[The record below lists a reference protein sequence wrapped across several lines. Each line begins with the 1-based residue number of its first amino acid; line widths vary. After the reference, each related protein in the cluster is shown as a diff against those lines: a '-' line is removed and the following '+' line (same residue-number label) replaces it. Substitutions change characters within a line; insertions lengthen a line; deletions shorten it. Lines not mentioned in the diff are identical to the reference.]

1 MIYGHGDDAH
11 SQTHPIRDDFS
22 SNTRPD
28 GPPSELIDHLRARL
42 TAIARY
48 PEPAADTVR
57 RQLAA
62 AHHVSAAQVL
72 VTAGATAAIYLVAQ
86 THRARASLI
95 LTPTF
100 SEYEDA
106 CRLHDHALAFAPRS
120 AFLAAPAAFL
130 APAPANAATPDLL
143 WLCNPNTPPGEAAP
157 RDALLALIDAHPR
170 TRFVI
175 DQSYADFCPLTPIQP
190 ADTTAREN
198 LILIRSLTKTLGIP
212 GLRIGHVFA
221 SASNIAAL
229 ARHLQ
234 PWAVNT
240 LALEAAAY
248 YLAHRARLAPPLESW
263 LAHARALSRAVADL
277 EGYTPLPTATPFFL
291 IELARGTSSAL
302 KQHLVE
308 KHGILIRNAANFRG
322 LTSRH
327 IRVSPQSPWQN
338 HRLAQALQTYLGTP
352 ASFRQTARGIAKP
365 PE

>member
-11 SQTHPIRDDFS
+11 SQTHHIRDDFS
-22 SNTRPD
+22 SNIRPD
-28 GPPSELIDHLRARL
+28 GPPVELIDHLRARL
-42 TAIARY
+42 SAVARY

-62 AHHVSAAQVL
+62 THQVSAAQVL

-86 THRARASLI
+86 AHRARASLI
-95 LTPTF
+95 VTPTF

-106 CRLHDHALAFAPRS
+106 CRLHDHKLAFSARARFFADPGSHLDTAPR
-120 AFLAAPAAFL
+120 
-130 APAPANAATPDLL
+130 PDLL
-143 WLCNPNTPPGEAAP
+143 WLCNPNNPTGEAAS
-157 RDALLALIDAHPR
+157 RDELLALIDAHPR
-170 TRFVI
+170 TLFVI
-175 DQSYADFCPLTPIQP
+175 DQSYADFCLVAPILP
-190 ADTTAREN
+190 ADTAVREN

-248 YLAHRARLAPPLESW
+248 YLAHRARLAPPLETW
-263 LAHARALSRAVADL
+263 LAHTRAFSRAVAGL
-277 EGYTPLPTATPFFL
+277 EGFTPHPTATTFFL
-291 IELARGTSSAL
+291 VELARGTSAAL
-302 KQHLVE
+302 KQYLVE
-308 KHGILIRNAANFRG
+308 KHGILIRDAANFRG

-338 HRLAQALQTYLGTP
+338 HRLAQSLQTW
-352 ASFRQTARGIAKP
+352 RG
-365 PE
+365 

>member
-28 GPPSELIDHLRARL
+28 GPPLELIDHLRARL
-42 TAIARY
+42 SAVARY

-62 AHHVSAAQVL
+62 AHQISAAQVL

-86 THRARASLI
+86 AHRARASLI
-95 LTPTF
+95 VTPTF

-106 CRLHDHALAFAPRS
+106 CRLHDHKLAFSARARFFANPSSHLDTAPR
-120 AFLAAPAAFL
+120 
-130 APAPANAATPDLL
+130 PDLL
-143 WLCNPNTPPGEAAP
+143 WLCNPNNPTGEAAS
-157 RDALLALIDAHPR
+157 RDELLALIDAHPR
-170 TRFVI
+170 TLFVI
-175 DQSYADFCPLTPIQP
+175 DQSYADFCPVSTILP

-248 YLAHRARLAPPLESW
+248 YLAHRARLAPPLETW
-263 LAHARALSRAVADL
+263 LAHARALSRAVAGL
-277 EGYTPLPTATPFFL
+277 EGFTPLPTATTFFL
-291 IELARGTSSAL
+291 VELARGTSAAL
-302 KQHLVE
+302 KHHLVE
-308 KHGILIRNAANFRG
+308 KHGILIRDAANFRD

-338 HRLAQALQTYLGTP
+338 HRLAQALQTWRP
-352 ASFRQTARGIAKP
+352 A
-365 PE
+365 